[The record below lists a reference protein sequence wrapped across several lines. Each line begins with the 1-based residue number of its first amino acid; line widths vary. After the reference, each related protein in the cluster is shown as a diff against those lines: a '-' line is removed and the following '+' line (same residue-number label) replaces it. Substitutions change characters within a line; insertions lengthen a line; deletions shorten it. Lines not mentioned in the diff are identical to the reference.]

1 MPTAGRWL
9 PAYVGLALLWG
20 NSFLFIKVAV
30 GHLHPVQVTLARMV
44 LGAATLLLVLAVMR
58 QQLPREPRVWAH
70 FAVVS
75 VALTTLPYTLF
86 AYGEQHVSSVLAAI
100 WNATT
105 PLCTLLFTL
114 LLLRDERPTRRGM
127 IGLGLGFLGVLVV
140 LGVWRP
146 MPGGAW
152 LGSAACFAAAACY
165 GIGGVYMRRFLSG
178 RPEPSVVLA
187 AGQLAVGAVQVA
199 LLSAVLRVPL
209 PPLDVPVQVWLS
221 LAALGA
227 LGTGIAYLLMYRVVR
242 VAGLTT
248 VSTVTY
254 LLPLVAGVSGLVLL
268 HERLTW
274 NQPVGAAIVLLAIA
288 VVQEKLPIGARARV
302 RLPTAAGPRGS

>member
-1 MPTAGRWL
+1 MPTTAGWL
-9 PAYVGLALLWG
+9 PAYAGLALVWG

-30 GHLHPVQVTLARMV
+30 EHLHPVQVTLARMF
-44 LGAATLLLVLAVMR
+44 LGAATLLIVLAAMR
-58 QQLPREPRVWAH
+58 QPLPREPRLWAH

-75 VALTTLPYTLF
+75 VALTTVPFTLF

-114 LLLRDERPTRRGM
+114 LLLREERPTKPAM
-127 IGLGLGFLGVLVV
+127 TGLALGFVGVLVV

-146 MPGGAW
+146 MSGGAW
-152 LGSAACFAAAACY
+152 AGSAACFAAAACY
-165 GIGGVYMRRFLSG
+165 GVGGVYLRRFLSG
-178 RPEPSVVLA
+178 RPEPGVVLA

-199 LLSAVLRVPL
+199 VLSAVLRVPP
-209 PPLDVPVQVWLS
+209 PPLAVPLPVWLS
-221 LAALGA
+221 LAGLGV
-227 LGTGIAYLLMYRVVR
+227 LGTGVAYLLLYRAVR

-254 LLPLVAGVSGLVLL
+254 LLPVVAAVSGLALL
-268 HERLTW
+268 RERMTW
-274 NQPVGAAIVLLAIA
+274 NQPVGAAIVLIAIA
-288 VVQEKLPIGARARV
+288 VVQGRLPIRSRAPASQASGV
-302 RLPTAAGPRGS
+302 RFQ